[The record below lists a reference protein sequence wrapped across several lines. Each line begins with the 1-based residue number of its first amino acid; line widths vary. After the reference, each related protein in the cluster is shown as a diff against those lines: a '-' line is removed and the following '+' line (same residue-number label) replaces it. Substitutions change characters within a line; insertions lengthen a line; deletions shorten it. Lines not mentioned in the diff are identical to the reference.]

1 MSKFSCSGLYA
12 SNQGEHQEVMIIT
25 QSGDLQIV
33 SKSGNEQM
41 VYLPSNSMDTILC
54 FAREVDQSQQSGTFD
69 LLHPESQ
76 IRVSFLLNLKD
87 IEQLR
92 VLMRGKQVFLDTQN
106 YVVLGKLA
114 SDICNQRY
122 LTLEL
127 IQARN
132 RIQVQKKASLVLKDS
147 VSRGRLGQ
155 LRQEAKMLRLL
166 KDYRHKNIILLEE
179 IITDC
184 RSVSI
189 VLEYCQGGDLLQL
202 LQQKSFDIDV
212 PRLMLNL
219 LSGLKHLHDLEVVHR
234 DIKLQ
239 NILFKDSKNMDTLK
253 IADFGFSCLKSQISF
268 INPICGTPG
277 YTAPEVFSQSSSY
290 DEKVDIYSAGII
302 FYNILTSKNP
312 FGNSKN
318 ISDLI
323 QSNISGNYNQ
333 AYLESTYVNNPLAY
347 DLLTKMLQKEPHS
360 RPSADECLNHPYFK
374 IQINGDFRIDD
385 VKEKIQIKRKS
396 KKQKREAQKQSRM

>member
-1 MSKFSCSGLYA
+1 MSKFSCSGLYV
-12 SNQGEHQEVMIIT
+12 SKQGENSEVMIIT

-54 FAREVDQSQQSGTFD
+54 FAREVDQSQQSGTFE

-76 IRVSFLLNLKD
+76 IKVSFLLNLKD
-87 IEQLR
+87 IEYLR
-92 VLMRGKQVFLDTQN
+92 VLMRGKQVFLDSQN

-114 SDICNQRY
+114 YDIQ
-122 LTLEL
+122 L
-127 IQARN
+127 IQSRN
-132 RIQVQKKASLVLKDS
+132 RVQVQKKASLVLKDS
-147 VSRGRLGQ
+147 VSKGRLGQ

-179 IITDC
+179 ITTDC

-360 RPSADECLNHPYFK
+360 RPSVDECLNHPFFK
-374 IQINGDFRIDD
+374 IQINGDFRMEDT
-385 VKEKIQIKRKS
+385 KEMISIKRKS
-396 KKQKREAQKQSRM
+396 KKQRRDTQKQGRM